1 MTPSSCDDVRRVC
14 QKISPVLGLH
24 FKVTI
29 GDTTSRV
36 GAIIT
41 ANNSYGDESVECI
54 FPRNLMVVRSSV
66 LSALFLNYATI
77 ATEQFPCLV
86 EMYTKPRKI
95 RQNWEI
101 PRQDK
106 LK

>member
-1 MTPSSCDDVRRVC
+1 
-14 QKISPVLGLH
+14 
-24 FKVTI
+24 
-29 GDTTSRV
+29 
-36 GAIIT
+36 
-41 ANNSYGDESVECI
+41 
-54 FPRNLMVVRSSV
+54 MVVRSSV

-77 ATEQFPCLV
+77 GSEWFSCLV

-95 RQNWEI
+95 RQNIEV

>member
-1 MTPSSCDDVRRVC
+1 
-14 QKISPVLGLH
+14 
-24 FKVTI
+24 
-29 GDTTSRV
+29 
-36 GAIIT
+36 
-41 ANNSYGDESVECI
+41 
-54 FPRNLMVVRSSV
+54 MVVRSSV

-95 RQNWEI
+95 RQNMEI